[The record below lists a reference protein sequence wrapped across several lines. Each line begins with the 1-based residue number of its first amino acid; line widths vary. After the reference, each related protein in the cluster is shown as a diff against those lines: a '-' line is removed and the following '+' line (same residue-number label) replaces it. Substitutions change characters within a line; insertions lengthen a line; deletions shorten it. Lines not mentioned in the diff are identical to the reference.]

1 MENLDLQP
9 IGERK
14 NEPICKSDKM
24 NLINMETSD

>member
-1 MENLDLQP
+1 MENLDLQL

-14 NEPICKSDKM
+14 NEPIYKSYKM

>member
-1 MENLDLQP
+1 MENLDLQL

-14 NEPICKSDKM
+14 NEPIYKSDKM

>member
-14 NEPICKSDKM
+14 NEPIYKSDKM